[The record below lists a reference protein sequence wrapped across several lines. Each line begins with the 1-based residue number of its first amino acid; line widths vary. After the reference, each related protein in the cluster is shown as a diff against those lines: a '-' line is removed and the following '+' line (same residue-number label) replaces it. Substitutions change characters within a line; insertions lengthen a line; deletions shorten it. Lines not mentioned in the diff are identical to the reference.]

1 MDLQS
6 KVYVALGLASPIYL
20 YFGGRLSILVVIWTS
35 VVLFGK
41 EIFGNGGEV
50 PVEPHKCKCS
60 DKNGDGKTHNH
71 NHEKKEECCG
81 GKGTGVNGKPC
92 CGKGGKAPTA
102 ELPKFKKEPIV
113 SKDDQKP
120 KTKCC
125 GGKGHDVKKHGE
137 VCCGGKGHANEKK
150 VEPVEKKKPKTKCC
164 GGKGHDV
171 EKHGKV
177 CCGGKGHDD
186 DKKEVAPT
194 PEPIVEKQETKC
206 CGGKGHD
213 VKKNGKVCC
222 GGKGHDKE
230 KNVEIQEE
238 LKKEDNWDSLT
249 VDFTEAFKSPNAKAT
264 KKSVKV
270 FSKKGMTEVKAT
282 QTDNDAD
289 GLIKSAFTVS
299 NIDLLDSDIYIFYSS
314 LQGSSSK
321 AGSIVQEKLREV
333 SGLQRQP
340 ILLNLDE
347 INDLD
352 EYFVNVPSEK
362 ALYVMVVPSY
372 DVDCPLDYFIQT
384 LEENFNDHR
393 LDKFPLRKLVGYTV
407 LGLGDSESWPD
418 KFCYQATKVDY
429 WISHL
434 GGRRI
439 FPIGKV
445 CMKYNGNDKIVEW
458 ANLLGDLLKDNEPIL
473 YEYDETVDNSDDDYD
488 DNDSFDGSND
498 EEEGSDRDIDLEDV
512 GGKDSNGGTRKIN
525 KNSLEVKQMIAKDSP
540 TYKNLTKQGYK
551 IVGSHSGVKICRWT
565 KNELRGKGSCYKKSL
580 FNIASSRCM
589 ELTPSLAC
597 SSKCVFCWRHGTNPV
612 SKNWRWETDEPDF
625 ILENAL
631 AAHYSMI
638 KQMRGVPGVIAERF
652 INAFKVAHCALSL
665 VGEPILYPYISKF
678 IELLHEKKITSFLVC
693 NAQHPESLRT
703 IGRVTQLYVSIDAST
718 KEELK
723 KVDRPLYKDFWERMM
738 ECLDILRTVQSH
750 QRTVFRLTLVKG
762 FNMGEISSYA
772 DLVQRGEPCFIEVK
786 GATFSGSS
794 KDNVNSLTMQNIPYI
809 EECKA
814 FVERFVGELQRR
826 GMEYEIAA
834 EHAHSN
840 CVLIAHRKFKIEN
853 KWHTHIDF
861 EKFFQLLAT
870 GEPFTYMDYLQ
881 ETPEWALYGNGG
893 FAPGNVRVYRNE
905 KKTSKNGEADD
916 NRVHPDDLP
925 ALPVMQV

>member
-1 MDLQS
+1 MDLKS
-6 KVYVALGLASPIYL
+6 KVYVTLGLTSPIFL
-20 YFGGRLSILVVIWTS
+20 YFGGRLSILVVLWTS
-35 VVLFGK
+35 VILFGK
-41 EIFGNGGEV
+41 EIFGKDNEATG
-50 PVEPHKCKCS
+50 EPHKCKCS
-60 DKNGDGKTHNH
+60 GKNANGETHEH
-71 NHEKKEECCG
+71 NHEKEDCCG

-92 CGKGGKAPTA
+92 CGKGGKSTTTSQLPT
-102 ELPKFKKEPIV
+102 FKKELLK
-113 SKDDQKP
+113 SQDEQKA
-120 KTKCC
+120 KIKCC

-137 VCCGGKGHANEKK
+137 VCCGGKGHAEEKK
-150 VEPVEKKKPKTKCC
+150 IEPLEEKKSKTKCC

-177 CCGGKGHDD
+177 CCGGKGHGNE
-186 DKKEVAPT
+186 KEEVVPI
-194 PEPIVEKQETKC
+194 PEPVTEKQETKC

-222 GGKGHDKE
+222 GGKGHRNEKKTDPIEE
-230 KNVEIQEE
+230 KNTN
-238 LKKEDNWDSLT
+238 NWDSLT
-249 VDFTEAFKSPNAKAT
+249 VDFTEAFKSTTGKTT

-270 FSKKGMTEVKAT
+270 FTKKGMTEVKAT
-282 QTDNDAD
+282 QSEESSD

-299 NIDLLDSDIYIFYSS
+299 NVELLDSDIYVFYSS

-321 AGSIVQEKLREV
+321 AGSIVQEKLKEI
-333 SGLQRQP
+333 SGLQKQP

-347 INDLD
+347 IDDLD

-362 ALYVMVVPSY
+362 AIYVLVVPSY

-439 FPIGKV
+439 FPVGKV
-445 CMKYNGNDKIVEW
+445 CMKYDGNDKVIEW
-458 ANLLGDLLKDNEPIL
+458 ATLLGDLLKDNEPIL

-488 DNDSFDGSND
+488 DDNGDSDGSNGND
-498 EEEGSDRDIDLEDV
+498 DGSEKDIDLEDV
-512 GGKDSNGGTRKIN
+512 GGKDDNRIN
-525 KNSLEVKQMIAKDSP
+525 ENYLEIKQMIAKDSP

-612 SKNWRWETDEPDF
+612 SKNWRWETDEPEF

-665 VGEPILYPYISKF
+665 VGEPILYPYITKF
-678 IELLHEKKITSFLVC
+678 IELLHEREITSFLVC

-703 IGRVTQLYVSIDAST
+703 IGKVTQLYVSIDAST

-772 DLVQRGEPCFIEVK
+772 DLVQRGQPCFIEVK

-826 GMEYEIAA
+826 GLDYEISA

-840 CVLIAHRKFKIEN
+840 CVLIAHRKFKINN

-861 EKFFQLLAT
+861 EKFFKLLAK
-870 GEPFTYMDYLQ
+870 GEPFTYMDYLK

-893 FAPGNVRVYRNE
+893 FAPGNVRVHRNE
-905 KKTSKNGEADD
+905 KKKKNDNGD
-916 NRVHPDDLP
+916 NRVNPEDLP
-925 ALPVMQV
+925 ALPVM

>member
-1 MDLQS
+1 MDLQT
-6 KVYVALGLASPIYL
+6 KVYGSLAVVSPIFL
-20 YFGGRLSILVVIWTS
+20 YFGGRLSILIVVWTS
-35 VVLFGK
+35 VVLFGS
-41 EIFGNGGEV
+41 ELFGNKED
-50 PVEPHKCKCS
+50 EKKTHACKCS
-60 DKNGDGKTHNH
+60 HKEGN
-71 NHEKKEECCG
+71 EKDSISEDTKKDCCG

-92 CGKGGKAPTA
+92 CGQGGKEQSQQLPT
-102 ELPKFKKEPIV
+102 FKKDIINGE
-113 SKDDQKP
+113 SEKP

-125 GGKGHDVKKHGE
+125 GGKGHDENKHGK
-137 VCCGGKGHANEKK
+137 VCCKGKGHSEPKP
-150 VEPVEKKKPKTKCC
+150 EPVVEKPKTKCC
-164 GGKGHDV
+164 GGKGHDK
-171 EKHGKV
+171 EKHGEVCCKGKGHDEPKPEPV
-177 CCGGKGHDD
+177 VEKPKTTCCGGKGHDEN
-186 DKKEVAPT
+186 K
-194 PEPIVEKQETKC
+194 
-206 CGGKGHD
+206 H
-213 VKKNGKVCC
+213 GKVCC
-222 GGKGHDKE
+222 KGKGHGE
-230 KNVEIQEE
+230 KKVEPESE
-238 LKKEDNWDSLT
+238 RPKVGDEWDSMT
-249 VDFTEAFKSPNAKAT
+249 VDFTEAFKPNRSKTT
-264 KKSVKV
+264 KKAVKV
-270 FSKKGMTEVKAT
+270 FTKKGMTEIKT
-282 QTDNDAD
+282 KETETD

-299 NIDLLDSDIYIFYSS
+299 NSELLDSDIYIFYSS
-314 LQGSSSK
+314 LQGSSQK
-321 AGSIVQEKLREV
+321 AGQIVQEKLKEV
-333 SGLQRQP
+333 SGLKKQP

-347 INDLD
+347 LNDTD
-352 EYFVNVPSEK
+352 EYFVDVPSPNS
-362 ALYVMVVPSY
+362 LYILVVPSY

-384 LEENFNDHR
+384 MEENFNDHR

-439 FPIGKV
+439 FPLGKI
-445 CMKYNGNDKIVEW
+445 CMKYDGNDKIAEW
-458 ANLLGDLLKDNEPIL
+458 ATLLGELLKDNEPIL
-473 YEYDETVDNSDDDYD
+473 YEYDETVDNSDDDHN
-488 DNDSFDGSND
+488 DNDD
-498 EEEGSDRDIDLEDV
+498 EDNGNGSDAGSDENVDVEDV
-512 GGKDSNGGTRKIN
+512 GGKEIKPNE
-525 KNSLEVKQMIAKDSP
+525 NSLEIKQMIAKDSP
-540 TYKNLTKQGYK
+540 TYKNLTKQGYR

-612 SKNWRWETDEPDF
+612 SKNWRWETDEPEY

-638 KQMRGVPGVIAERF
+638 KQMRGVPGVIADRF

-665 VGEPILYPYISKF
+665 VGEPILYPYITRF
-678 IELLHEKKITSFLVC
+678 IELLHEKEITSFLVC

-703 IGRVTQLYVSIDAST
+703 IGKVTQLYVSIDAST

-762 FNMGEISSYA
+762 FNMGQISSYA

-794 KDNVNSLTMQNIPYI
+794 KDNVNSLTMQNIPFI
-809 EECKA
+809 EECKD
-814 FVERFVGELQRR
+814 FVERFVAELQRR
-826 GMEYEIAA
+826 GLPYEISA

-840 CVLIAHRKFKIEN
+840 CVLIAQKKFKIDG

-861 EKFFQLLAT
+861 DKFFKLLES
-870 GEPFTYMDYLQ
+870 GENFTYMDYLK

-893 FAPGNVRVYRNE
+893 FAPGNVRVHRNE
-905 KKTSKNGEADD
+905 KKEGNDG
-916 NRVHPDDLP
+916 RVNPEDLP
-925 ALPVMQV
+925 EIPIATN